1 MSSYGLTGLSLIT
14 RSGVRVLIDQAA
26 GIVIALLGALSLI
39 ALLTAATML
48 TASARAEIQ
57 RRLHAIGIWRAIG
70 ASRGHVARVAALE
83 ALLVAVP
90 AAALG
95 VGLGALLA
103 AGPSDRLLGAAEPG
117 RPRRRRWRC
126 RCSAASS
133 LDRRDPGAG
142 RRLARLAR
150 RRRRRR

>member
-1 MSSYGLTGLSLIT
+1 MNLAQIWLKDPSQLDAVLVQARMSSYGLTGLSLVT
-14 RSGVRVLIDQAA
+14 RSGVRLLIDQAA
-26 GIVIALLGALSLI
+26 GIVIALLAALSLI

-48 TASARAEIQ
+48 TAAARAEIQ

-83 ALLVAVP
+83 ALLVSVP

-103 AGPSDRLLGAAEPG
+103 AGAQRSAARPAEPA
-117 RPRRRRWRC
+117 RPRQR
-126 RCSAASS
+126 S
-133 LDRRDPGAG
+133 
-142 RRLARLAR
+142 
-150 RRRRRR
+150 